1 MSTSLHRTWP
11 VVLLAAAFLGS
22 VLMAAPAR
30 AADKA
35 PGADKPAAADKKAKD
50 AKKDEKKA
58 EKEAAPVGDT
68 AGFAAL
74 DVNSD
79 GALTME
85 EFLKMTPGTNGVP
98 AQSSLPIAEQ
108 SKMRKQFE
116 KMDKNR
122 DRKVSDTE
130 YSEATAPK
138 IKQEPPKQTNKK
150 GDVKKLMSRARQ
162 MMRTMQR

>member
-1 MSTSLHRTWP
+1 MNTSHQRVWP
-11 VVLLAAAFLGS
+11 TVLLAAAFLGS
-22 VLMAAPAR
+22 VLIGTPSS

-50 AKKDEKKA
+50 AKKDEKKD
-58 EKEAAPVGDT
+58 AAPVGDT

-79 GALTME
+79 GSLTME
-85 EFLKMTPGTNGVP
+85 EFLKMTPGTNGAP
-98 AQSSLPIAEQ
+98 AQSSLPMAEQ

-150 GDVKKLMSRARQ
+150 GNVKKLMSRTRQ